1 LKIYVDTSF
10 LISLYSPDANSRA
23 AAAGMHKHRGERL
36 ISVLGELE
44 VMNALGLRVF
54 RKEISPT
61 QSQASWDSFQMDTR
75 DGVFLLRVLPDQ
87 VFERART
94 LSRQN
99 TPRMG
104 IRTADLL
111 HIAAALE
118 FGANYLFSFDQQQRR
133 LARALRL
140 KLN

>member
-1 LKIYVDTSF
+1 
-10 LISLYSPDANSRA
+10 
-23 AAAGMHKHRGERL
+23 MHKHRGECL

-61 QSQASWDSFQMDTR
+61 QSQASWDGFQKDAR
-75 DGVFLLRVLPDQ
+75 DGVFELRALPDQ
-87 VFERART
+87 VFERAQA

-118 FGANYLFSFDQQQRR
+118 FGADYLFSFDQQQRK